1 MTCVVNIPGK
11 IYEVYV
17 VGNDKKIWHSKD
29 PKQGFDAGCVIS

>member
-29 PKQGFDAGCVIS
+29 PKSGFDAGCAIS